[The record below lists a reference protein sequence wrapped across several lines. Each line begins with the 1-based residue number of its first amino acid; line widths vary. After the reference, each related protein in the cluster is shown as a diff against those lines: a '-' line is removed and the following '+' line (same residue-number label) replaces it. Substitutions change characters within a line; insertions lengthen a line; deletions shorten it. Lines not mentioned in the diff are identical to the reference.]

1 MKPNFT
7 VIRGG
12 KSLSP
17 ECRGRKFVSGYAT
30 NTRLMGVIG
39 LELKWDVVE
48 DSQVKTL
55 NQIFYLDAEE
65 FGLESY
71 TEAYGDNPHL
81 IAAERRRLIGALG
94 GSVVPVTEEEARFLI
109 QSYVKINKKFKQ
121 ELAEGYENYKFLL
134 LPEQALSLENYESL
148 VSRICGHIDLPNYI
162 LNYFLMRTFA
172 KDIRG
177 AAFLIAPSALQAKET
192 DDSQNT
198 PPGDTVRFE
207 KRQNSENPPAP
218 ASPVTVTPDYL
229 PDIPDFGI
237 YPLKQPAALCRNT
250 IESFG
255 NLSDRT
261 YMCESVVE
269 YGNRYHI
276 ITSEIKLQMKPC
288 RVVSARRCSAFTI
301 TSAEAAMIMNCSE
314 FITVYEV
321 DSDSTMFQDS
331 FSAYVEAFT
340 ETAYDNG
347 RLYIDFYDTNDH
359 VGRQVYKMNDDIRAM
374 YYLTDSN
381 QLLVIAYTFEAVFE
395 AELHITFAMMPN
407 YMQVIKKFEFKEP
420 VVYEFIKS
428 DFEDFDEFLSL
439 VCKKPEN

>member
-134 LPEQALSLENYESL
+134 LPEQTLSLENYESL
-148 VSRICGHIDLPNYI
+148 ASRICGHINLPNYI

-177 AAFLIAPSALQAKET
+177 AAFLIAP
-192 DDSQNT
+192 
-198 PPGDTVRFE
+198 
-207 KRQNSENPPAP
+207 
-218 ASPVTVTPDYL
+218 
-229 PDIPDFGI
+229 
-237 YPLKQPAALCRNT
+237 
-250 IESFG
+250 
-255 NLSDRT
+255 
-261 YMCESVVE
+261 
-269 YGNRYHI
+269 
-276 ITSEIKLQMKPC
+276 
-288 RVVSARRCSAFTI
+288 
-301 TSAEAAMIMNCSE
+301 
-314 FITVYEV
+314 
-321 DSDSTMFQDS
+321 
-331 FSAYVEAFT
+331 
-340 ETAYDNG
+340 
-347 RLYIDFYDTNDH
+347 
-359 VGRQVYKMNDDIRAM
+359 
-374 YYLTDSN
+374 
-381 QLLVIAYTFEAVFE
+381 
-395 AELHITFAMMPN
+395 
-407 YMQVIKKFEFKEP
+407 
-420 VVYEFIKS
+420 
-428 DFEDFDEFLSL
+428 
-439 VCKKPEN
+439 